1 MTERTNNDWKQQI
14 EITCSIV
21 LCGQRS
27 EMKIK
32 RLEFLLTEKCNSR
45 CIHCQGE
52 HSPEREGV
60 MKVED
65 GINYLNEA
73 TSVADLESFMIF
85 GGEAMLY
92 PERTIKLFKKSKEL
106 RIPEIEL
113 ITNGFWGRDKNR
125 ANELAAQLKEA
136 GVNEILISV
145 DAFHLPYIPLDY
157 SRNAALASVDVGIER
172 VRWNVAILES
182 ETAFNQFDRQT
193 NRIMS
198 VLETLNLEVHVNK
211 VWPQGRARRTLTE
224 FFPKQ
229 PLEGK
234 CPEAESVLINPDCI
248 TLDPKGWASIC
259 WSLSIGNAKKE
270 PIFKILNSYH
280 WKNHPVGK
288 TIVKSGPKG
297 LLELQEAHG
306 FQLQKEKYI
315 DRCHLCVDTRKF
327 LKLQYPEML
336 V

>member
-92 PERTIKLFKKSKEL
+92 PERTIKLFQKSKEL
-106 RIPEIEL
+106 RIPH
-113 ITNGFWGRDKNR
+113 THTF
-125 ANELAAQLKEA
+125 
-136 GVNEILISV
+136 
-145 DAFHLPYIPLDY
+145 
-157 SRNAALASVDVGIER
+157 
-172 VRWNVAILES
+172 
-182 ETAFNQFDRQT
+182 
-193 NRIMS
+193 
-198 VLETLNLEVHVNK
+198 
-211 VWPQGRARRTLTE
+211 
-224 FFPKQ
+224 
-229 PLEGK
+229 
-234 CPEAESVLINPDCI
+234 
-248 TLDPKGWASIC
+248 
-259 WSLSIGNAKKE
+259 
-270 PIFKILNSYH
+270 
-280 WKNHPVGK
+280 
-288 TIVKSGPKG
+288 
-297 LLELQEAHG
+297 
-306 FQLQKEKYI
+306 
-315 DRCHLCVDTRKF
+315 
-327 LKLQYPEML
+327 
-336 V
+336 